1 MIGTSIFD
9 LIYTIKINK
18 VRKIIRLFNAD
29 LFFQKLNEEMD
40 FMSSYFTEEAVNRQ
54 IAELERNDTFKDLKN
69 ASEEFGELV
78 KYCIRKDYFLFG
90 KDIITFT
97 KNFPKYCI
105 VNLLREED
113 FFTDYKGAGF
123 PFYVEMKHE
132 LDILF
137 NCDTSKA
144 GKNNLTESKSAWN
157 PNVKNLGNK
166 MRKAMEQIR
175 KEMLVEK

>member
-1 MIGTSIFD
+1 
-9 LIYTIKINK
+9 
-18 VRKIIRLFNAD
+18 
-29 LFFQKLNEEMD
+29 
-40 FMSSYFTEEAVNRQ
+40 
-54 IAELERNDTFKDLKN
+54 
-69 ASEEFGELV
+69 
-78 KYCIRKDYFLFG
+78 
-90 KDIITFT
+90 
-97 KNFPKYCI
+97 
-105 VNLLREED
+105 
-113 FFTDYKGAGF
+113 
-123 PFYVEMKHE
+123 MKHE